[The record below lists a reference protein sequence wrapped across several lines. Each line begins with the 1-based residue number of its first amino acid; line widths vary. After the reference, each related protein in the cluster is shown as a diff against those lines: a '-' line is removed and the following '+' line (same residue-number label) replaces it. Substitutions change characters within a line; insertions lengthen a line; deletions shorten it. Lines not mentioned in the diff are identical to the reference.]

1 MAVSCR
7 LTSIV
12 PADVSAQQSR
22 RTCDDGSPRPA
33 RRFRCAR
40 DPRRGSFHDHQEA
53 ACGCLRRFKSDD
65 LSGPAKAAWI
75 LLIVLVPLL
84 GVLCYV
90 VARGDKMEEHEAA
103 A

>member
-1 MAVSCR
+1 
-7 LTSIV
+7 
-12 PADVSAQQSR
+12 
-22 RTCDDGSPRPA
+22 
-33 RRFRCAR
+33 
-40 DPRRGSFHDHQEA
+40 
-53 ACGCLRRFKSDD
+53 LRRFKSDD